1 MRATGIWEGFCS
13 NSSQFMALP
22 FPFGEQRLF
31 ECDGGLDSRDDINCG
46 ESPLPA
52 AAPEDSARG
61 SARKTHKLTEAG
73 LEEKGPAPGT

>member
-13 NSSQFMALP
+13 NSSQFMAL
-22 FPFGEQRLF
+22 FHLGNK
-31 ECDGGLDSRDDINCG
+31 DSLSVMEALTPEGDINCG

-73 LEEKGPAPGT
+73 LEEKGPVPGT